1 MDVVYLEHDT
11 GALYLE
17 RPADIE
23 RYTWI
28 FTEASRLALDEEAS
42 RRLIAKVKAH
52 L

>member
-1 MDVVYLEHDT
+1 MNVVYLEHDT

-28 FTEASRLALDEEAS
+28 FTEASRLALSERAS
-42 RRLIAKVKAH
+42 TQLIARVKAD